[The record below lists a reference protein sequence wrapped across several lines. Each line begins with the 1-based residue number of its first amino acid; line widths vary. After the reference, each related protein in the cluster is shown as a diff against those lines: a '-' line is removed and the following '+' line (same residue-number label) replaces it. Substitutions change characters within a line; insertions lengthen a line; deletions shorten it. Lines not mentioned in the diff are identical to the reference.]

1 MQEGT
6 WGGNSHFGEGKYK
19 GVQAIKIFN
28 YPMVVYAYYNPTTR
42 QFDGAGGARYQFDG
56 KTLTETNEF
65 WSWQENGARKGKVE
79 TFRVTVKDGQYIQEG
94 WSGVLREVWSKAPA
108 RSSVALKK

>member
-1 MQEGT
+1 
-6 WGGNSHFGEGKYK
+6 
-19 GVQAIKIFN
+19 
-28 YPMVVYAYYNPTTR
+28 MVVYAYYNPTTR